1 MANLK
6 IESRTY
12 RITGLTPILGS
23 LPAIKDLR
31 TRLITAKATDDG
43 EAAKEETAST
53 FDINERGLTVFARD
67 KQGHLCVMGYQIKGF
82 FKSALYALRGQYNIA
97 AYKSK
102 VDLLV
107 FVEPRFV
114 PIKREDAFVFY
125 EDTILERPLRSNG
138 PQGERVAIASS
149 EQIDDPWSITIEI
162 SLLPNAVS
170 KSAKGENLT
179 WDIIEAAL
187 DYGAYHGLGQ
197 WRNADYGRFIWERIE
212 D

>member
-12 RITGLTPILGS
+12 RLTGLTPILGS

-31 TRLITAKATDDG
+31 TSIVTSKAIDE
-43 EAAKEETAST
+43 EATEEETASS
-53 FDINERGLTVFARD
+53 FDVNERGLTVFARD

-82 FKSALYALRGQYNIA
+82 FKAALYALRGQYNVT

-114 PIKREDAFVFY
+114 PIKREDNFVFY
-125 EDTILERPLRSNG
+125 EDSITERPLRSSG
-138 PQGERVAIASS
+138 PQGERVFIASS
-149 EQIDDPWSITIEI
+149 EQIDDPWSVTVEI
-162 SLLPNAVS
+162 SLLPNSVS
-170 KSAKGENLT
+170 KSAKGETLT

-197 WRNADYGRFIWERIE
+197 WRNAGYGRFIWECIE

>member
-53 FDINERGLTVFARD
+53 FDINE
-67 KQGHLCVMGYQIKGF
+67 LCVMGYHIKGF

-162 SLLPNAVS
+162 SLLPNSVS

>member
-1 MANLK
+1 MANLR

-12 RITGLTPILGS
+12 RLIGLTPILGS
-23 LPAIKDLR
+23 LPAIKDIR
-31 TRLITAKATDDG
+31 TSLVTSKASNRD
-43 EAAKEETAST
+43 AAEEETASPY
-53 FDINERGLTVFARD
+53 DINERGLTVFARD
-67 KQGHLCVMGYQIKGF
+67 KQGHLCIMGYHIKGF
-82 FKSALYALRGQYNIA
+82 FKNALYALRGQYYIA

-102 VDLLV
+102 VDLYV

-114 PIKREDAFVFY
+114 PIKREDTYVFY
-125 EDTILERPLRSNG
+125 EDSILERPLRSSG
-138 PQGERVAIASS
+138 PQGERIAITSS
-149 EQIDDPWSITIEI
+149 EQIDDPWNITVEI
-162 SLLPNAVS
+162 SLLPNFPS

-197 WRNADYGRFIWERIE
+197 WRNADYGRFIWERE